1 MNALEVQMLGLSRS
15 GNHAIADWI
24 FAQAPPPRLF
34 LNCAE
39 GGTDPFASCRP
50 LATGK
55 GWRGEPDDTV
65 AADRM
70 RHAHRSL
77 LIHSYEDSPI
87 DYVLS
92 ERLRQCHDA
101 WLGPSRR
108 SVFLLVLRD
117 PFNLFASRRRMGRNL
132 PTDFARNLW
141 KSHARAALDPAQLLP
156 AGSLVV
162 LYNRWSADR
171 AYRRHI
177 ADALGLEFCDRA
189 ADQVPSC
196 AGGSSFDGT
205 EFDGNAAAMATQDR
219 WRHFANEEEF
229 TTFFDEEMVELSERL
244 FDLETPRA
252 MLAAS

>member
-1 MNALEVQMLGLSRS
+1 MLGLSRS

-24 FAQAPPPRLF
+24 FAQAARPKLF

-55 GWRGEPDDTV
+55 GWRAEPDD
-65 AADRM
+65 ADALT
-70 RHAHRSL
+70 RHAERSL

-87 DYVLS
+87 GYVLS
-92 ERLRQCHDA
+92 DRLRQCHDA

-108 SVFLLVLRD
+108 RVFLLVLRD

-132 PTDFARNLW
+132 PTDFARDLW
-141 KSHARAALDPAQLLP
+141 KSHARAALDPARLLP
-156 AGSLVV
+156 ADSQVV

-171 AYRRHI
+171 AYRQHL
-177 ADALGLEFCDRA
+177 ADALGLDFCDRA

-205 EFDGNAAAMATQDR
+205 DYDGNAAAMATQDR
-219 WRHFANEEEF
+219 WRHFADEEEF
-229 TTFFDEEMVELSERL
+229 TGFFDSEMVELSERL